1 MYDRIVVPTD
11 GSAGTRRAI
20 DHAVR
25 LAATHGATIHAIY
38 VVNSARYA
46 GFSMETAWEGID
58 GMLRE
63 EGQAAVADVEGIA
76 DARDVPVETALIDG
90 SPSAEI
96 VRYAE
101 RQACDLVVMGT
112 HGRGGINRLLLGSV
126 AERVVR
132 TSTVPVLTVRVGEP
146 PDEPPAD
153 SGEPS

>member
-25 LAATHGATIHAIY
+25 LAATHDATIHTLY

-46 GFSMETAWEGID
+46 GFSMETAWEGVD

-63 EGQAAVADVEGIA
+63 EGEEAVAEVERIA
-76 DARDVPVETALIDG
+76 DANEVPVETTIVDG
-90 SPSAEI
+90 SPSTEI
-96 VRYAE
+96 VRYADE
-101 RQACDLVVMGT
+101 EQCDLIVMGT

-132 TSTVPVLTVRVGEP
+132 SSAIPVLTVRVGEP
-146 PDEPPAD
+146 PDELR
-153 SGEPS
+153 EPTE

>member
-25 LAATHGATIHAIY
+25 LATTHDATIHAIY

-46 GFSMETAWEGID
+46 GFSMETAWEGVD
-58 GMLRE
+58 SMLRE
-63 EGQAAVADVEGIA
+63 EGEEAVAEIERIA
-76 DARDVPVETALIDG
+76 DSHDVPVETTVLDG
-90 SPSAEI
+90 SPSTEI
-96 VRYAE
+96 VRYADE
-101 RQACDLVVMGT
+101 EHCDLIVMGT

-132 TSTVPVLTVRVGEP
+132 SSAIPVLTVRVGEP
-146 PDEPPAD
+146 PDELRETA
-153 SGEPS
+153 E